1 MKPLAILFVKERYNR
16 YSLAALT
23 GALESAPG
31 SFIPEIRLA
40 APMDVPDA
48 LDGMRHEF
56 GQVILACS
64 FHTANVP
71 EVAGRVGRWRKQVD
85 RSGWAVRLLAGG
97 AHATGDPYTT
107 LRIGFHLVLRGE
119 GETTLPELCRRLA
132 VGESLDD
139 LPGLARLTETGLVA
153 NPLPPP
159 HQLDDF
165 APYSERHRLFAPL
178 EISRGCPCS
187 CRFCQTP
194 QLMGRRM
201 RHRSLPEIERWIR
214 IMRGRGMHDLRFIS
228 PNAFAYGSRDGRTP
242 DPEVV
247 ERLLRLAADVFGRA
261 EVYFGSY
268 PSEVR
273 PDSVTDEL
281 VRLVRRFAIN
291 DNLVIGA
298 QTGSERLLRK
308 LRRGHTLTDVFRAVE
323 IAVAHGFR
331 PYVDFIFALPDE
343 TESDRQDTRR
353 AMAELSRLGAVIHTH
368 TFMPLPG
375 TPLQDAVPR
384 EVDPETRELLRH
396 TEGGNLCGEWERQE
410 KKARQTY
417 LFLQRLRAIVP
428 EPDPPNPI
436 AGYPSAC
443 RQPATAGLADGDQS
457 HAGPSPGNAADQ
469 SVLM

>member
-1 MKPLAILFVKERYNR
+1 MKPLAILFVREKYNR

-23 GALESAPG
+23 GALESATHA
-31 SFIPEIRLA
+31 FIPEIRFG
-40 APMDVPDA
+40 APADVPHLLA
-48 LDGMRHEF
+48 GMVREF
-56 GQVILACS
+56 AQVMVACS
-64 FHTANVP
+64 FHTTNVP
-71 EVAGRVGRWRKQVD
+71 EVAGRVGRWRKQID
-85 RSGWAVRLLAGG
+85 RAGWPVRLLAGG
-97 AHATGDPYTT
+97 AHATGDPGTT
-107 LRIGFHLVLRGE
+107 LRLGFHLALRGE
-119 GETTLPELCRRLA
+119 GETTLPEFCRRLA
-132 VGESLDD
+132 VGEPLDD
-139 LPGLARLTETGLVA
+139 LPGLASLTESGLRA

-159 HQLDDF
+159 HELDDF

-178 EISRGCPCS
+178 EISRGCPGGCQ
-187 CRFCQTP
+187 FCQTP

-201 RHRSLPEIERWIR
+201 RHRSLPEIERWLR
-214 IMRGRGMHDLRFIS
+214 IMRGRGMRDLRFIS

-242 DPEVV
+242 DPEAV
-247 ERLLRLAADVFGRA
+247 ERLLRLAAGVFGRE

-291 DNLVIGA
+291 DNLVMGA
-298 QTGSERLLRK
+298 QTGSERLLRQ
-308 LRRGHTLTDVFRAVE
+308 LRRGHTLADVFRAVE

-375 TPLQDAVPR
+375 TPLQNTVPR

-410 KKARQTY
+410 KKAQQTY
-417 LFLQRLRAIVP
+417 LFLAKLRAGEELAWSSPVSPAEKPLAGERGSKFSAGREGDDTDSLRP
-428 EPDPPNPI
+428 E
-436 AGYPSAC
+436 
-443 RQPATAGLADGDQS
+443 RE
-457 HAGPSPGNAADQ
+457 DQ